1 MKRFFA
7 KSVNIFAVAVLLMG
21 YNMVLQA
28 RHQQE
33 EIERL
38 EAELKSGELS
48 HSDGSGKETGAYAD
62 GTWEGQADGFGG
74 IIKVSVLVE
83 DGNIKEIK
91 ILSAD
96 GEDGAYLK
104 MAQEITGDIIEEQ
117 STDVDVVSGATFS
130 SNGIKNAV
138 KQALDKAVS

>member
-48 HSDGSGKETGAYAD
+48 HSDGSGKETGVYAD

-83 DGNIKEIK
+83 DGNIKEVK